1 MARTPSGT
9 GSVVPIREAGLPAM
23 TVVEL
28 AIIIALLRLGPSP
41 IGAVA
46 PVLAEWF
53 AAAARPADL
62 ASSVR
67 RMLGQGWLAEDGDGC
82 LRPAPAALAPTQL
95 LYAGFIRMLGD
106 GLEPAQALEQLSLSY
121 DLPSGERP

>member
-1 MARTPSGT
+1 MARTPSET

-28 AIIIALLRLGPSP
+28 AVIIALLRLGPSS

-46 PVLAEWF
+46 PVLAQWF
-53 AAAARPADL
+53 AVAARPEDL
-62 ASSVR
+62 SASVR
-67 RMLGQGWLAEDGDGC
+67 RMLGQGWLAEGSDGC

-121 DLPSGERP
+121 DPSSGERP

>member
-1 MARTPSGT
+1 MARTPT
-9 GSVVPIREAGLPAM
+9 KAGSVVPIREAGLPAM

-28 AIIIALLRLGPSP
+28 AIIIALLRLGLSP
-41 IGAVA
+41 IGDVA
-46 PVLAEWF
+46 PVLSEWF
-53 AAAARPADL
+53 ATAARPADL

>member
-1 MARTPSGT
+1 MARTPAET
-9 GSVVPIREAGLPAM
+9 GSVVPIRGTSLPGM

-46 PVLAEWF
+46 PVLSGWF
-53 AAAARPADL
+53 AVAVRPEDL

-67 RMLGQGWLAEDGDGC
+67 RMLGQGWLAEDGAGC